1 MLLLLVLVPWC
12 IVVVGSLDWFQHRG
26 PPRPCNKRGRSRAH
40 EECRIHRTR
49 PDHVWYQ
56 SKASSLYFLFSTGW
70 KYQEWGRVKASKLK
84 YKEITEWKGLSE
96 NKKKGL
102 KWKSACPQ
110 RPVRWHQ
117 PLQPSSLDLFAR
129 SRRSTRHNAAAVHRT
144 HVCIHVM
151 SSGDHHRIIII
162 IIIVTI
168 IIVIIIICVHVY
180 TCHVCIHAMSSGD
193 PWFSSQSSHSREGSL
208 ATTWAEAQLHRGAFS
223 VVTPCHGLSVAPR
236 GTPEETGHH
245 RDTWGH
251 KRLRFLHSNL
261 SVHQN
266 ASFDRWWWF
275 TYPCYSHVRCK
286 KNCPCPVLAWL
297 GTLCG
302 FKQISKPTR
311 LIPSHSSISR

>member
-1 MLLLLVLVPWC
+1 MKKWL
-12 IVVVGSLDWFQHRG
+12 S
-26 PPRPCNKRGRSRAH
+26 
-40 EECRIHRTR
+40 T
-49 PDHVWYQ
+49 
-56 SKASSLYFLFSTGW
+56 ASSQVASTSTTIQPWSFCPKQTLDSPQCSGS
-70 KYQEWGRVKASKLK
+70 AS
-84 YKEITEWKGLSE
+84 
-96 NKKKGL
+96 
-102 KWKSACPQ
+102 
-110 RPVRWHQ
+110 H
-117 PLQPSSLDLFAR
+117 AR
-129 SRRSTRHNAAAVHRT
+129 
-144 HVCIHVM
+144 
-151 SSGDHHRIIII
+151 
-162 IIIVTI
+162 
-168 IIVIIIICVHVY
+168 VY

-236 GTPEETGHH
+236 GTSEETGHH

-266 ASFDRWWWF
+266 ASFDRRWWF

>member
-1 MLLLLVLVPWC
+1 MKKWL
-12 IVVVGSLDWFQHRG
+12 S
-26 PPRPCNKRGRSRAH
+26 
-40 EECRIHRTR
+40 T
-49 PDHVWYQ
+49 
-56 SKASSLYFLFSTGW
+56 ASSQVASTSTTIQPWSFCPKQTLGSP
-70 KYQEWGRVKASKLK
+70 QCSGSASH
-84 YKEITEWKGLSE
+84 
-96 NKKKGL
+96 
-102 KWKSACPQ
+102 A
-110 RPVRWHQ
+110 
-117 PLQPSSLDLFAR
+117 
-129 SRRSTRHNAAAVHRT
+129 
-144 HVCIHVM
+144 
-151 SSGDHHRIIII
+151 
-162 IIIVTI
+162 
-168 IIVIIIICVHVY
+168 HVY

-236 GTPEETGHH
+236 GTSEETGHH

-251 KRLRFLHSNL
+251 KRFLHSNL

-266 ASFDRWWWF
+266 ASFDRRWWF

-311 LIPSHSSISR
+311 LIPSHSSISRESTQSAFLWELNCKRDSLSNAG